1 MEGGNIIVTRFY
13 TNPPKKSCRKIDVSR
28 SKNIALNKR
37 KQSVH
42 TATGDYVLDYFT
54 LQERRK
60 KVSKRITKQAF

>member
-1 MEGGNIIVTRFY
+1 MTVSRFH
-13 TNPPKKSCRKIDVSR
+13 TNLPKKSCRKIDISR
-28 SKNIALNKR
+28 SKHIALNKR

-60 KVSKRITKQAF
+60 KVSSRITKRAF

>member
-1 MEGGNIIVTRFY
+1 MMVTRFY

-42 TATGDYVLDYFT
+42 TATGDYVLDY
-54 LQERRK
+54 QECCL
-60 KVSKRITKQAF
+60 

>member
-1 MEGGNIIVTRFY
+1 MMVTRFY

-60 KVSKRITKQAF
+60 KVSNRITKQAF